1 MSAAPTQVVLEVD
14 AGPDAD
20 EDEVA
25 ELALRLRDDVE
36 ALDVGSVQV
45 SRSGTAPPGAKSVDP
60 IEWGRLLVEIA
71 SSPALLALIHTANAW
86 VARQRR
92 GRVRVKIGED
102 ELVLTGVSSDDQR
115 RLIDD
120 WLARRG
126 GEPGGDA

>member
-1 MSAAPTQVVLEVD
+1 MSATGTQVVLEVD
-14 AGPDAD
+14 AGADAD
-20 EDEVA
+20 EEEVA
-25 ELALRLRDDVE
+25 ELVLRLRDDVK
-36 ALDVGSVQV
+36 ALDVGSVQLA
-45 SRSGTAPPGAKSVDP
+45 RSGTAPPGAKSVDP
-60 IEWGRLLVEIA
+60 VEWGRLLVEIA

-102 ELVLTGVSSDDQR
+102 EIVLTGVSSNDQR

-126 GEPGGDA
+126 DGPGSDA

>member
-1 MSAAPTQVVLEVD
+1 MSATPTQVVLEVD

-20 EDEVA
+20 EKEVA
-25 ELALRLRDDVE
+25 ELALRLRDDLE
-36 ALDVGSVQV
+36 ALDVGAVQL

-60 IEWGRLLVEIA
+60 IEWGRLLVAVA
-71 SSPALLALIHTANAW
+71 SSPALLSLVRTANAW

-102 ELVLTGVSSDDQR
+102 EIVLTGASSDDQR
-115 RLIDD
+115 RLVDD

-126 GEPGGDA
+126 GEPARDA